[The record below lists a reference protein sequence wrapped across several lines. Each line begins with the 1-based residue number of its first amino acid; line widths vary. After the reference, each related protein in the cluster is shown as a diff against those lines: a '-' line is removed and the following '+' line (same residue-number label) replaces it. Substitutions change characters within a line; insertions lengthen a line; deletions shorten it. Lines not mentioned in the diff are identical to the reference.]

1 MPAARSSEPRD
12 LAALARRA
20 SGRCWRAVEAQHR
33 ISTMKLTDNAAE
45 QALLE
50 DALEATK
57 PALPEECRHLSY
69 LLATPFR
76 YGAPYPKGSRFRRAG
91 LTPGVFYASAHPETA
106 MAELAFHRLLFFA
119 DSPQTPFPRNPG
131 EYTVFAADYATRR
144 ALDLT
149 RAPLDRR
156 RSAWMHP
163 QDYTACQ
170 ALADEARAAR
180 IDALLYA
187 SVRDPQHRP
196 NVALLSG
203 RAFARP
209 KETAR
214 QSWRLHFA
222 AQGVRALCEGPRQ
235 TLDFGREVFAED
247 KRMAAMVWE
256 R

>member
-1 MPAARSSEPRD
+1 MTTKLDE
-12 LAALARRA
+12 LKKLARRT

-50 DALEATK
+50 EAIETTK
-57 PALPEECRHLSY
+57 PAVPEDCRHLSY

-76 YGAPYPKGSRFRRAG
+76 YGVLYPKGSRFRRAG
-91 LTPGVFYASAHPETA
+91 LTPGVFYAGAHPETA

-131 EYTVFAADYATRR
+131 EYTVFAADYATKR

-149 RAPLDRR
+149 RAPLDKDC
-156 RSAWMHP
+156 AKWMHP
-163 QDYTACQ
+163 QNYSACQ
-170 ALADEARAAR
+170 MLADEARAAR
-180 IDALLYA
+180 VDTLLYA
-187 SVRDPQHRP
+187 SVRDPQHRL
-196 NVALLSG
+196 NVALLTG
-203 RAFARP
+203 RAFAKP
-209 KETAR
+209 KETER

-222 AQGVRALCEGPRQ
+222 AQGVRAICEAPKQ
-235 TLDFGREVFAED
+235 TLDFEREVFAGD
-247 KRMAAMVWE
+247 ARIKDMRWE

>member
-1 MPAARSSEPRD
+1 MPAARSSESIGTHARK
-12 LAALARRA
+12 AA
-20 SGRCWRAVEAQHR
+20 GRCWRAVEAQHR
-33 ISTMKLTDNAAE
+33 VSTMKLTDNAAE

-50 DALEATK
+50 QALETTK
-57 PALPEECRHLSY
+57 PALPQDCRPLSY
-69 LLATPFR
+69 LLTTPFR

-149 RAPLDRR
+149 RPPLARR
-156 RSAWMHP
+156 RADWMHP
-163 QDYTACQ
+163 QDYGACQ
-170 ALADEARAAR
+170 TLADDARAAQ
-180 IDALLYA
+180 IEALLYA
-187 SVRDPQHRP
+187 SVRDPQHRL
-196 NVALLSG
+196 NVALLTP
-203 RAFARP
+203 RAFAKP

-214 QSWRLHFA
+214 QSWRLHLA
-222 AQGVRALCEGPRQ
+222 AQGVRAVCEAPQQ
-235 TLDFGREVFAED
+235 TLDFGREAFAAD
-247 KRMAAMVWE
+247 RCIKAMRWE